1 MVDTWLT
8 NPKGK
13 SYLYAHITGTMR
25 HIICLALVAS
35 LALAEDVKVKT
46 PKGVIKGTRIDHDF
60 GQYFYAFRGVRY
72 AKAPTDELRFM
83 VFIFDFIVA
92 VFGGV

>member
-13 SYLYAHITGTMR
+13 SNLYAHITGTMR
-25 HIICLALVAS
+25 HIIWLALV
-35 LALAEDVKVKT
+35 DVKVKT

>member
-1 MVDTWLT
+1 
-8 NPKGK
+8 
-13 SYLYAHITGTMR
+13 MR